1 MEGIDLKLLQ
11 NESFKYAWDSC
22 CQGKGQSTRK
32 VRWAWAGARG
42 P

>member
-22 CQGKGQSTRK
+22 GQGGQSTRK